1 MNLED
6 ETQAQQQDAHDDS
19 LDADQQAQQ
28 QDGGQSDEA
37 NASEEAGA
45 FRFVDDEPTE
55 DELAAQETPEW
66 VHNLRNENR
75 ELKRQLRES
84 EKPHQPQDA
93 GPEPTLEDCG
103 WDEDEFKAKWREW
116 NAKATEQQRRADE
129 VKREQQA
136 QQEAWAKQVIAFE
149 DKAKELRIPNFND
162 AVAEVSDH
170 FGDDQAGNIA
180 KAIIV
185 KAGDPR
191 LVAALRSSPA
201 KMQQLVALKN
211 DPTAFAI
218 AIGELK
224 GKIKTMPSRQAPPPE
239 NVQRGNSPTMDVGDK
254 HLAALEKKAEQTG
267 NWSEVFAY
275 RRAQKR
281 KGK

>member
-1 MNLED
+1 MDVNAEIEIEEQHEAAPDVQEPKQQDGAEQQQEEAED
-6 ETQAQQQDAHDDS
+6 IGAFGFSDEDPGEAQQDA
-19 LDADQQAQQ
+19 
-28 QDGGQSDEA
+28 
-37 NASEEAGA
+37 
-45 FRFVDDEPTE
+45 P
-55 DELAAQETPEW
+55 ETPEW
-66 VHNLRNENR
+66 VRTLRHENR
-75 ELKRQLRES
+75 ELKRKLRERDDT
-84 EKPHQPQDA
+84 QAPQDA
-93 GPEPTLEDCG
+93 GPEPTLEECG

-116 NAKATEQQRRADE
+116 NGRASEQQRRAE
-129 VKREQQA
+129 AAKREQQA

-149 DKAKELRIPNFND
+149 EKAKELRIPNFND
-162 AVAEVSDH
+162 AVADVSEQ

-185 KAGDPR
+185 KAQDPR

-211 DPTAFAI
+211 DPTVLAI

-239 NVQRGNSPTMDVGDK
+239 NVQRGNSPSLDVGDK

-267 NWSEVFAY
+267 NWSDVFKY
-275 RRAQKR
+275 RREQKR